1 MSLQIYN
8 WQCAGAELATYM
20 YMYSS
25 CRGATGEAKSASAC
39 ITSLCVAGK
48 NNIGGY

>member
-39 ITSLCVAGK
+39 ITSLCFGGK